1 MIIPIDA
8 QEQDSF
14 DPELSQT
21 FGEQEIPN
29 GGTLSFYLL
38 SLQATYELLS
48 TAVYGLAKMAILL

>member
-29 GGTLSFYLL
+29 GGTLSFNLFYKHPMPPVRLSEQLL
-38 SLQATYELLS
+38 LR
-48 TAVYGLAKMAILL
+48 